1 MYSQVVVVRNPSG
14 LHARPASEFVAKAK
28 SFQSKISIS
37 APQENEKYSRSG
49 DEAEPKNAKS
59 IIILLTL
66 GVGQGEAVELQ
77 ADGPDAQQAVDALA
91 ALIEGGFGEI

>member
-28 SFQSKISIS
+28 SFQSKISIR
-37 APQENEKYSRSG
+37 RSG
-49 DEAEPKNAKS
+49 AAAEPKNAKS
-59 IIILLTL
+59 IIILRTL

-77 ADGPDAQQAVDALA
+77 ADGPDAQQAVNALA